1 MDVVIIVCC
10 IVHLLAFVNFELI
23 LRRDAKGKHID
34 LKDFSYFQFR
44 FIVRPLINILI
55 LKAAVPTA
63 AMTGAVRLFALTH
76 YLMICV
82 IIVYQLKIL
91 KII

>member
-1 MDVVIIVCC
+1 M
-10 IVHLLAFVNFELI
+10 
-23 LRRDAKGKHID
+23 RRDAKGKHID